1 MIFLYTI
8 IHFFFTVFFF
18 FIIEYSI
25 NITLTLSQKLVKKR
39 IQDSSGFKCKAS
51 NMSCQHSIH
60 CQMSQCIV
68 PASYSPPLVR
78 NSSLDSTNI
87 ERYMLLKLS
96 KLQWV
101 LLLPLDLNV
110 SQLEEK
116 KIWLNQDFQFI
127 NPSLPIIPWL
137 NSEIWVWLTSYPCR
151 PLPMQWRSPF
161 LPQLTSEQ
169 PQDYLYHH
177 HVQDF
182 TSPYYT
188 IKLQMVVIY
197 YLAYVFISQL

>member
-1 MIFLYTI
+1 MILLFNFFISNDICLLINFFIYIEGGKEIKLIFFYTPLYILFLP
-8 IHFFFTVFFF
+8 FFLV
-18 FIIEYSI
+18 IIEYSI
-25 NITLTLSQKLVKKR
+25 NITLTLSQKLVKNKR

-87 ERYMLLKLS
+87 ERYMLLKLR

-110 SQLEEK
+110 S
-116 KIWLNQDFQFI
+116 
-127 NPSLPIIPWL
+127 
-137 NSEIWVWLTSYPCR
+137 
-151 PLPMQWRSPF
+151 
-161 LPQLTSEQ
+161 
-169 PQDYLYHH
+169 
-177 HVQDF
+177 
-182 TSPYYT
+182 
-188 IKLQMVVIY
+188 
-197 YLAYVFISQL
+197 

>member
-1 MIFLYTI
+1 MILLFNFFISNDICLLINFFIYIEGGKEIKLIFFIHHYTFYFYLFFL
-8 IHFFFTVFFF
+8 V
-18 FIIEYSI
+18 IIEYSI

-101 LLLPLDLNV
+101 LILPLDLNV
-110 SQLEEK
+110 S
-116 KIWLNQDFQFI
+116 
-127 NPSLPIIPWL
+127 
-137 NSEIWVWLTSYPCR
+137 
-151 PLPMQWRSPF
+151 
-161 LPQLTSEQ
+161 
-169 PQDYLYHH
+169 
-177 HVQDF
+177 
-182 TSPYYT
+182 
-188 IKLQMVVIY
+188 
-197 YLAYVFISQL
+197 

>member
-1 MIFLYTI
+1 MILLFNFFISNDICLLINFFIYIAGGKEIKLIFFIHHYTFYFTFFL
-8 IHFFFTVFFF
+8 V
-18 FIIEYSI
+18 IIEYSI

-78 NSSLDSTNI
+78 NSFLDSTNI

-110 SQLEEK
+110 S
-116 KIWLNQDFQFI
+116 
-127 NPSLPIIPWL
+127 
-137 NSEIWVWLTSYPCR
+137 
-151 PLPMQWRSPF
+151 
-161 LPQLTSEQ
+161 
-169 PQDYLYHH
+169 
-177 HVQDF
+177 
-182 TSPYYT
+182 
-188 IKLQMVVIY
+188 
-197 YLAYVFISQL
+197 